1 MIFVSMHTL
10 LLHEGPLHPL
20 CKAVHLGELA
30 ILIIHV
36 AHITLWERRQNA
48 VMLGEFQ
55 CKTRKLTLRLIV
67 ISAL

>member
-1 MIFVSMHTL
+1 MHTQI
-10 LLHEGPLHPL
+10 LHVGPLHPL

-55 CKTRKLTLRLIV
+55 YKRKLTLRLIV
-67 ISAL
+67 ILAL